1 MRPIARCDRLWPE
14 NERPLRGGAGRMK
27 LAAMKLVMP
36 VLVAAV
42 SLSLVGCGDEAP
54 GNDGGN
60 LGGTG
65 ADASGG
71 NSSGGS
77 ASGGAESSDGNTATG
92 GNATGGDTGEFL
104 EGSGTINIEFNGTA
118 VEFDAYQAAD
128 FGKLGFITSSWSN
141 NSETVDTISLYINPP
156 SVGTFGCDDLEPTV
170 NIVVQAQNDDDE
182 LTIFDGNNFG
192 TCTITITE
200 YGAVGEPMRGTFS
213 AELTTF
219 VGEVGAI
226 TNGTF
231 ELIRGSDR

>member
-1 MRPIARCDRLWPE
+1 M
-14 NERPLRGGAGRMK
+14 NSSMFVRG
-27 LAAMKLVMP
+27 
-36 VLVAAV
+36 AV
-42 SLSLVGCGDEAP
+42 SSLALVLLVGCGDEAP

-77 ASGGAESSDGNTATG
+77 ASGGAGNTGGNTATG

-104 EGSGTINIEFNGTA
+104 EGSGTISADVEGAA
-118 VEFDAYQAAD
+118 VEFDAYRAAD

-156 SVGTFGCDDLEPTV
+156 SVGTFGCNDLEPTV
-170 NIVVQAQNDDDE
+170 NIVIQAQNDDGE

-192 TCTITITE
+192 TCTLTVTE
-200 YGAVGEPMRGTFS
+200 YGAVGQPMRGTFS
-213 AELTTF
+213 GELAASGMET
-219 VGEVGAI
+219 I
-226 TNGTF
+226 TIANGSF

>member
-1 MRPIARCDRLWPE
+1 M
-14 NERPLRGGAGRMK
+14 RGGAGRMK

-77 ASGGAESSDGNTATG
+77 ASGGAESSGGNTATG

-104 EGSGTINIEFNGTA
+104 EGSGTISADVEGAA

-128 FGKLGFITSSWSN
+128 FGSLGFITSSWSN
-141 NSETVDTISLYINPP
+141 NSEIVDTISLYINL
-156 SVGTFGCDDLEPTV
+156 VGVGMYGCVGIETDVD
-170 NIVVQAQNDDDE
+170 IVVQAQDDAGE
-182 LTIFDGNNFG
+182 LTIFEDNDVG
-192 TCTITITE
+192 TCTLTVTE
-200 YGAVGEPMRGTFS
+200 YGAVGQPMRGTFS
-213 AELTTF
+213 AELTGPGMTSLTL
-219 VGEVGAI
+219 

-231 ELIRGSDR
+231 DLIRGSDR

>member
-1 MRPIARCDRLWPE
+1 MRGR
-14 NERPLRGGAGRMK
+14 AGRMK

-77 ASGGAESSDGNTATG
+77 ASGGAESSGGNTATG

-128 FGKLGFITSSWSN
+128 FGKLGFITSGWSN
-141 NSETVDTISLYINPP
+141 NSETVDSISFEINP
-156 SVGTFGCDDLEPTV
+156 VGVGSYGCGGTETDVD
-170 NIVVQAQNDDDE
+170 IIVQAKNVAGDT
-182 LTIFDGNNFG
+182 TIFEDY
-192 TCTITITE
+192 TSDCTLTVTE